1 MNYRTM
7 KSDVL
12 VMPGN
17 SDMFDNRPWFYN
29 DQNMKEFHHTVIS
42 GIPPS
47 SPLHND
53 ELLFEHFI
61 PPTDQMESPSSITSP
76 DFSLAQPDSHNN
88 SYSSK
93 KEKSRKPR
101 SAKSP
106 ASEEDTPENKSRRRR
121 EQNRIAQRT
130 FRERKDRYIQN
141 LESHI
146 KLLDASHK
154 DLQASYR
161 QSTDQVNALYTQL
174 LETQG
179 ELDYWRCLAQP
190 SATPTT
196 TTAAAMT
203 STPTIASPVEAH
215 GRRHHQNIPVMA
227 GMHIPHGQ
235 FT

>member
-1 MNYRTM
+1 M

-12 VMPGN
+12 LMPGN
-17 SDMFDNRPWFYN
+17 SDMFDSRPWFDN
-29 DQNMKEFHHTVIS
+29 NQNMKEFHHAVIS
-42 GIPPS
+42 GMPPS
-47 SPLHND
+47 SPPQHD
-53 ELLFEHFI
+53 ELSFEHFI
-61 PPTDQMESPSSITSP
+61 PPTTDQMDSPSSITSP
-76 DFSLAQPDSHNN
+76 DFSVSQRDGHNS

-93 KEKSRKPR
+93 KEKSRKSR
-101 SAKSP
+101 SNKSP

-190 SATPTT
+190 STSQTT
-196 TTAAAMT
+196 TTTTTTETMSA
-203 STPTIASPVEAH
+203 TPTIAPGEAH
-215 GRRHHQNIPVMA
+215 GRRHLHPNAPIMSGMNIQ
-227 GMHIPHGQ
+227 HGQ